1 MSSQISAPPVAPSPV
16 TSAAAKSKPP
26 RAFLTGEL
34 GLVLVVLVLSAILAG
49 YGWHDAAAGRPNTFF
64 NFDNIVDGVAT
75 PMSYYAIMAVGL
87 TVVVITGGI
96 DISVGSIM
104 ALSALGGAAALQ
116 AFPSTAPAWQVLP
129 VALLVPVVIG
139 LLCGAA
145 NGALIVG
152 LRLHPFIVT
161 LGTMSVFRGL
171 ANVLP
176 PQKTLPA
183 AGKRLPEAFTTDFMR
198 EELFGIQP
206 MPLLIM
212 LGCVALG
219 WFYLQF
225 TIAGRETYAVGG
237 NEEAARFSGL
247 RVNAIKLRT
256 YALSG
261 LAAGVAGFV
270 SLGRFGTASTS
281 TGTGYELTVIAAA
294 VVGGAS
300 LAGGRGTALGA
311 LLGTLIIALIEN
323 GILILRLAQEY
334 RLIIIGLAIIV
345 AVALERLGH
354 HLRQRRARAH

>member
-1 MSSQISAPPVAPSPV
+1 MPSSVSAPAKKPGLRRAP
-16 TSAAAKSKPP
+16 
-26 RAFLTGEL
+26 EW
-34 GLVLVVLVLSAILAG
+34 GLALVVIVLGIILGA
-49 YGWHDAAAGRPNTFF
+49 YGWHDALPGRPNTFL
-64 NFDNIVDGVAT
+64 NFDNLVDGVAT

-87 TVVVITGGI
+87 TVVIITGGI

-104 ALSALGGAAALQ
+104 ALSALAGAAALQ
-116 AFPSTAPAWQVLP
+116 GFPIDAPAWQILP
-129 VALLVPVVIG
+129 VAFAVPLIVGTFCG
-139 LLCGAA
+139 LA
-145 NGALIVG
+145 NGALVVG
-152 LRLHPFIVT
+152 LNLHPFIVT
-161 LGTMSVFRGL
+161 LGTMSIFRGL

-176 PQKTLPA
+176 EQKTLPA
-183 AGKRLPEAFTTDFMR
+183 AGQRLPEAFTTGFMR
-198 EELFGIQP
+198 LDIGGIQP

-219 WFYLQF
+219 WFYLHVM
-225 TIAGRETYAVGG
+225 IAGRETYAVGG

-247 RVNAIKLRT
+247 RVARIKLRT
-256 YALSG
+256 YAISG
-261 LAAGVAGFV
+261 LCAGLGGLV

-334 RLIIIGLAIIV
+334 RLIIIGLAIVV
-345 AVALERLGH
+345 AVALERLSH
-354 HLRQRRARAH
+354 HLRQRRATR

>member
-1 MSSQISAPPVAPSPV
+1 MSTPPAPPARPARHALAPE
-16 TSAAAKSKPP
+16 A
-26 RAFLTGEL
+26 
-34 GLVLVVLVLSAILAG
+34 GLALVVLILGAILAG
-49 YGWHDAAAGRPNTFF
+49 YGYHDARPGFPNTFL
-64 NFDNIVDGVAT
+64 NFDNLVDGVAT

-87 TVVVITGGI
+87 TLVIITGGI
-96 DISVGSIM
+96 DISVGAIM
-104 ALSALGGAAALQ
+104 ALAALGGAAALQ
-116 AFPSTAPAWQVLP
+116 ALPPAAPAWQVLP
-129 VALLVPVVIG
+129 VAFTIPLLIG
-139 LLCGAA
+139 LAGGLA

-161 LGTMSVFRGL
+161 LGTMSIFRGL

-176 PQKTLPA
+176 EQKTLPA
-183 AGKRLPEAFTTDFMR
+183 AGQRLPEAFTTGFMR
-198 EELFGIQP
+198 VEFFGIQP

-212 LGCVALG
+212 LSCVALG
-219 WFYLQF
+219 WLYLHF
-225 TIAGRETYAVGG
+225 MVAGRETYAVGG

-261 LAAGVAGFV
+261 LCAGLAGLV

-334 RLIIIGLAIIV
+334 RLIIIGLAIVV
-345 AVALERLGH
+345 AVALERLSH
-354 HLRQRRARAH
+354 HLRQRHATR

>member
-1 MSSQISAPPVAPSPV
+1 MSTPPARPARRALAPEA
-16 TSAAAKSKPP
+16 
-26 RAFLTGEL
+26 
-34 GLVLVVLVLSAILAG
+34 GLALVVLILGAILAG
-49 YGWHDAAAGRPNTFF
+49 YGWHDARPGFPNTFL
-64 NFDNIVDGVAT
+64 NFDNLVDGVAT

-87 TVVVITGGI
+87 TLVIITGGI
-96 DISVGSIM
+96 DISVGAIM
-104 ALSALGGAAALQ
+104 ALAALGGAAALQ
-116 AFPSTAPAWQVLP
+116 ALPPTAHAWQVLP
-129 VALLVPVVIG
+129 VAFAVPLLIG
-139 LLCGAA
+139 LTCGLA

-161 LGTMSVFRGL
+161 LGTMSIFRGL

-176 PQKTLPA
+176 EQKTLPA
-183 AGKRLPEAFTTDFMR
+183 AGQRLPEAFTTGFMR
-198 EELFGIQP
+198 VEFFGIQP

-219 WFYLQF
+219 WLYLHF
-225 TIAGRETYAVGG
+225 MVAGRETYAVGG

-261 LAAGVAGFV
+261 LCAGLAGLV

-334 RLIIIGLAIIV
+334 RLIIIGLAIVV
-345 AVALERLGH
+345 AVALERFSH
-354 HLRQRRARAH
+354 HLRQRRATR

>member
-1 MSSQISAPPVAPSPV
+1 MSAVPAPS
-16 TSAAAKSKPP
+16 SSKP
-26 RAFLTGEL
+26 RFSLGQEL
-34 GLVLVVLVLSAILAG
+34 GLALVVLVLAAILAA
-49 YGWHDAAAGRPNTFF
+49 YGWHDAAAGRPNTFL
-64 NFDNIVDGVAT
+64 NFDNLVDGVAT

-87 TVVVITGGI
+87 TVVIITGGI

-104 ALSALGGAAALQ
+104 ALAALGGAAALQ
-116 AFPSTAPAWQVLP
+116 GFPAGSPAWQVLP
-129 VALLVPVVIG
+129 VAFLVPLAIG
-139 LLCGAA
+139 LLCGLA
-145 NGALIVG
+145 NGALGVG

-176 PQKTLPA
+176 EQKTLPA

-198 EELFGIQP
+198 EELWGIQP
-206 MPLLIM
+206 MPLAIM
-212 LGCVALG
+212 LVTVALG
-219 WFYLQF
+219 WVYLQL
-225 TIAGRETYAVGG
+225 TVAGRETYAVGG

-247 RVNAIKLRT
+247 RVGSIKLRT
-256 YALSG
+256 YAISG
-261 LAAGVAGFV
+261 LCAGLAGFV

-334 RLIIIGLAIIV
+334 RLIIIGLAIVV
-345 AVALERLGH
+345 AVALERLGQ
-354 HLRQRRARAH
+354 HLRQRRSRAH

>member
-1 MSSQISAPPVAPSPV
+1 MSAPSP
-16 TSAAAKSKPP
+16 AKPARRSL
-26 RAFLTGEL
+26 AQEAGLALVVIVL
-34 GLVLVVLVLSAILAG
+34 GLILAG
-49 YGWHDAAAGRPNTFF
+49 YGWHDARAGHPNTFL
-64 NFDNIVDGVAT
+64 NFDNLVDGVAT

-87 TVVVITGGI
+87 TVVIITGGI

-104 ALSALGGAAALQ
+104 ALAALGGAAALQ
-116 AFPSTAPAWQVLP
+116 ALPSDASAWQVLP
-129 VALLVPVVIG
+129 VAFAVPLIIG
-139 LLCGAA
+139 LVCGLI
-145 NGALIVG
+145 NGGLIVG
-152 LRLHPFIVT
+152 LNLHPFIVT
-161 LGTMSVFRGL
+161 LGTMSIFRGL

-183 AGKRLPEAFTTDFMR
+183 AGQRLPEAFTTGFMR
-198 EELFGIQP
+198 QEFFGIQP
-206 MPLLIM
+206 MPLVIM

-219 WFYLQF
+219 WFYLHLMV
-225 TIAGRETYAVGG
+225 AGRETYAVGG

-261 LAAGVAGFV
+261 LCAGIAGLV

-300 LAGGRGTALGA
+300 LAGGKGTALGA

-334 RLIIIGLAIIV
+334 RLIIIGLAIVV
-345 AVALERLGH
+345 AVALERLST
-354 HLRQRRARAH
+354 HLRQRRASR

>member
-1 MSSQISAPPVAPSPV
+1 MSASATPSPR
-16 TSAAAKSKPP
+16 PP
-26 RAFLTGEL
+26 RRSALAQEVGLALVVVILGVIL
-34 GLVLVVLVLSAILAG
+34 GL
-49 YGWHDAAAGRPNTFF
+49 YGWHDAAPGRPNAFLS
-64 NFDNIVDGVAT
+64 FDNLIDGVAT

-87 TVVVITGGI
+87 TVVIITGGI

-104 ALSALGGAAALQ
+104 ALAALGGAAALQ
-116 AFPSTAPAWQVLP
+116 HFPAGAPAWQVLP
-129 VALLVPVVIG
+129 VAALVPLAIG
-139 LLCGAA
+139 LLCGLA
-145 NGALIVG
+145 NGALVVG

-176 PQKTLPA
+176 EQKTLPA

-198 EELFGIQP
+198 VELFGIQP
-206 MPLLIM
+206 MPLVIM
-212 LGCVALG
+212 LVCVVLG
-219 WFYLQF
+219 WFYLQRM
-225 TIAGRETYAVGG
+225 IAGRETYAVGG

-247 RVNAIKLRT
+247 RVGSIKLRT

-261 LAAGVAGFV
+261 LAAGLAGFV

-300 LAGGRGTALGA
+300 LAGGKGTALGA
-311 LLGTLIIALIEN
+311 LLGTLVIALIEN

-334 RLIIIGLAIIV
+334 RLIIIGLAIVV
-345 AVALERLGH
+345 AVALERLGQ

>member
-1 MSSQISAPPVAPSPV
+1 MSSEFPV
-16 TSAAAKSKPP
+16 TAVKSVSRRPL
-26 RAFLTGEL
+26 AGEL
-34 GLVLVVLVLSAILAG
+34 GLVAVVLVLGIILAG
-49 YGWHDAAAGRPNTFF
+49 YGWHDAAPGRPNAFL
-64 NFDNIVDGVAT
+64 NFDNLVDGVAT

-87 TVVVITGGI
+87 TVVIITGGI
-96 DISVGSIM
+96 DISVGAIM

-116 AFPSTAPAWQVLP
+116 TFPLGASAWQVLP
-129 VALLVPVVIG
+129 VAFIIPLVIG
-139 LLCGAA
+139 LVCGVI

-152 LRLHPFIVT
+152 LNLHPFIVT
-161 LGTMSVFRGL
+161 LGTMSIFRGL
-171 ANVLP
+171 ANVIP

-183 AGKRLPEAFTTDFMR
+183 AGKRLPEVFTTDFMR
-198 EELFGIQP
+198 QEFLGTQP
-206 MPLLIM
+206 MPLVIM
-212 LGCVALG
+212 IACVVLG
-219 WFYLQF
+219 WVYLQLMV
-225 TIAGRETYAVGG
+225 AGRETYAVGG
-237 NEEAARFSGL
+237 NEDAARFSGL

-300 LAGGRGTALGA
+300 LAGGKGTAIGA

-334 RLIIIGLAIIV
+334 RLIIIGLAIVV
-345 AVALERLGH
+345 AVALERLSH
-354 HLRQRRARAH
+354 HLRQRSASH